1 MRAVE
6 NDTYDPARRI
16 GRIEGIARE
25 DELFRSHGLRIR
37 EDVLNVTYFCETAV
51 IDDRNAVADLLY
63 HRHLMRD
70 DDYRKFPLEID
81 LLDKKASTPRKPTA
95 TQVENESLR
104 AELLSFLVSVD
115 TLKSIKEI
123 QEECSTFAEL
133 SNQRMSHLLTALVN
147 DGKVEKTY
155 VKKTPYYC
163 AK

>member
-1 MRAVE
+1 MTKREMFVALTSLVALSDLTDE
-6 NDTYDPARRI
+6 DKTMLTDGLNH
-16 GRIEGIARE
+16 EIA
-25 DELFRSHGLRIR
+25 
-37 EDVLNVTYFCETAV
+37 
-51 IDDRNAVADLLY
+51 
-63 HRHLMRD
+63 
-70 DDYRKFPLEID
+70 

>member
-1 MRAVE
+1 MATMTKRDLFS
-6 NDTYDPARRI
+6 NLISLIDTGACDADF
-16 GRIEGIARE
+16 G
-25 DELFRSHGLRIR
+25 ELKAGLQ
-37 EDVLNVTYFCETAV
+37 
-51 IDDRNAVADLLY
+51 
-63 HRHLMRD
+63 H
-70 DDYRKFPLEID
+70 EID

-133 SNQRMSHLLTALVN
+133 SNQRMSHLLSALVN
-147 DGKVEKTY
+147 EDKIEKVY
-155 VKKTPYYC
+155 IKKTPYYG

>member
-1 MRAVE
+1 MATMTKRDLFS
-6 NDTYDPARRI
+6 NLISLIDTGACDADF
-16 GRIEGIARE
+16 GELKAGLQHEIE
-25 DELFRSHGLRIR
+25 
-37 EDVLNVTYFCETAV
+37 
-51 IDDRNAVADLLY
+51 
-63 HRHLMRD
+63 
-70 DDYRKFPLEID
+70 

-123 QEECSTFAEL
+123 QEECSTFTEL

-155 VKKTPYYC
+155 VKKTPFYC

>member
-1 MRAVE
+1 MATMTKRDLFS
-6 NDTYDPARRI
+6 NLISLIDTGACDADF
-16 GRIEGIARE
+16 G
-25 DELFRSHGLRIR
+25 ELKAGLQ
-37 EDVLNVTYFCETAV
+37 
-51 IDDRNAVADLLY
+51 
-63 HRHLMRD
+63 H
-70 DDYRKFPLEID
+70 EID

-133 SNQRMSHLLTALVN
+133 SNQRMSHLLSALVN
-147 DGKVEKTY
+147 DDKVEKTY

>member
-1 MRAVE
+1 MATMTKRDLFS
-6 NDTYDPARRI
+6 NLISLIDTGACEADFGELKA
-16 GRIEGIARE
+16 GLQHEIE
-25 DELFRSHGLRIR
+25 
-37 EDVLNVTYFCETAV
+37 
-51 IDDRNAVADLLY
+51 
-63 HRHLMRD
+63 
-70 DDYRKFPLEID
+70 

>member
-1 MRAVE
+1 MTKKEMLKNIINFVE
-6 NDTYDPARRI
+6 NGNCEASPAEL
-16 GRIEGIARE
+16 IEFCSHEI
-25 DELFRSHGLRIR
+25 ELL
-37 EDVLNVTYFCETAV
+37 E
-51 IDDRNAVADLLY
+51 
-63 HRHLMRD
+63 
-70 DDYRKFPLEID
+70 RKS
-81 LLDKKASTPRKPTA
+81 ATPKKPTA

-115 TLKSIKEI
+115 TLKNIKEI

>member
-1 MRAVE
+1 MATMTKRDLFS
-6 NDTYDPARRI
+6 NLISLIDTGECDADF
-16 GRIEGIARE
+16 G
-25 DELFRSHGLRIR
+25 ELKAGLQ
-37 EDVLNVTYFCETAV
+37 
-51 IDDRNAVADLLY
+51 
-63 HRHLMRD
+63 H
-70 DDYRKFPLEID
+70 EID